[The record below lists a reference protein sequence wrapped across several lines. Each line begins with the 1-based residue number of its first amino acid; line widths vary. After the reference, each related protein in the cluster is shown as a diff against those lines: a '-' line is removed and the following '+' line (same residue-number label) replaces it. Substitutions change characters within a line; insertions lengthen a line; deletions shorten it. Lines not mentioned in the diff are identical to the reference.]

1 MWRDGSPVRPTGGNG
16 AGEGG
21 QAEALSEG
29 DVIMEIVLMVMT
41 VMMGMMILMMM
52 VIMLM
57 MLIMMVI
64 MKMMKMDLMTEGSF
78 V

>member
-1 MWRDGSPVRPTGGNG
+1 MLASLLGPDGAWIGLSDILKEGTFMWRDGSPVRPTGGNG

-41 VMMGMMILMMM
+41 VMMG
-52 VIMLM
+52 
-57 MLIMMVI
+57 
-64 MKMMKMDLMTEGSF
+64 
-78 V
+78 